1 VEIELLESDLAT
13 EVMGR
18 SFDVIAANLPYIPDG
33 DPRTEPGVVR
43 HEPHLALYAGVDGL
57 DLIRRLVA
65 DAPALLH
72 PGGMLVLE
80 NSDEQAE
87 AVKGLLEAA
96 GFVDVAFHR
105 DLAGVDRVVAA
116 RLG

>member
-1 VEIELLESDLAT
+1 
-13 EVMGR
+13 
-18 SFDVIAANLPYIPDG
+18 
-33 DPRTEPGVVR
+33 
-43 HEPHLALYAGVDGL
+43 
-57 DLIRRLVA
+57 
-65 DAPALLH
+65 
-72 PGGMLVLE
+72 MLVLE